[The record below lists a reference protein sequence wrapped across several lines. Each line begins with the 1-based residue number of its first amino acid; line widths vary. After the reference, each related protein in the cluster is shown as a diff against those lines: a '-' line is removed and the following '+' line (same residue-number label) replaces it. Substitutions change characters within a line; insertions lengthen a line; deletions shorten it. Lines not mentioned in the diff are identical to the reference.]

1 MSTLQKELF
10 QKEQQKTASRMKIDD
25 ANDQQL
31 ALQNDLAQ
39 ICQSLHEVSIKSSML
54 TRKKERLE
62 LHMARKEIKQKKIST
77 VLTSKPSKE
86 LVSEMVDEV
95 SLSIIDLKEDLLQIQ
110 SDILKQTA
118 KEEQLKQELSKKEK
132 EAEESRQALVELKV
146 KQERFSSAIDYQRE
160 AIAEDVRQAENQQAE
175 VHHILQ
181 DIHLSLQPLT
191 KKSAHLAEEKEQ
203 LEKEITKKE
212 KLQQELMP
220 HRSLMGD
227 SEIFDKLK
235 AEIHASIDTNRN
247 CLAHIGEKIA
257 KQMAKQEL
265 LEQKVVKKKR
275 AVKENDQLL
284 HELKQQHSVICST
297 LEAKR
302 KIFDC
307 QLRRK
312 HQPKEKLQ
320 EECKVSAFIETAYT
334 PFQ

>member
-1 MSTLQKELF
+1 
-10 QKEQQKTASRMKIDD
+10 MKIDD
-25 ANDQQL
+25 ANDQQQ
-31 ALQNDLAQ
+31 ALQNDLVQ
-39 ICQSLHEVSIKSSML
+39 ICQSLQEVSIKSSML

-62 LHMARKEIKQKKIST
+62 LHMARKEIKQKKLST

-86 LVSEMVDEV
+86 LMSEMVDEV
-95 SLSIIDLKEDLLQIQ
+95 FLSIIDLKEDLLQLQ

-132 EAEESRQALVELKV
+132 EAEESRQAPVELKE
-146 KQERFSSAIDYQRE
+146 KQQRFSSAIDYQRE
-160 AIAEDVRQAENQQAE
+160 AKAEDVRRAENQQE
-175 VHHILQ
+175 ELHHILQ
-181 DIHLSLQPLT
+181 DIHLSL
-191 KKSAHLAEEKEQ
+191 KKSAHLAEEQEQ

-220 HRSLMGD
+220 HRSLTGD
-227 SEIFDKLK
+227 SGIFDKLK
-235 AEIHASIDTNRN
+235 TEIQTSIDTNRN
-247 CLAHIGEKIA
+247 RLAHIGEKIA

-265 LEQKVVKKKR
+265 LEQDVVKKKR
-275 AVKENDQLL
+275 DLKENDQLV
-284 HELKQQHSVICST
+284 HELKQQHSVICSA